1 VEAVREVEAERD
13 ENDENDEEGLQSRV
27 S

>member
-13 ENDENDEEGLQSRV
+13 ENDEDDEDGFQSR